1 MASDVKEKPVS
12 YSTSV
17 TFLDTA
23 GGSSITTSVTARLW
37 MLWTEVGGSQAV
49 HRKQEEGTTT
59 VDVNKGGSSAS
70 TVEFNR
76 DGSFSE
82 LSRSVG
88 LSIQDTSRVATDTGW
103 LFRSGRYENLPTDP
117 IEVIG
122 ALVSIPAA
130 DLSSLMPTP
139 PFSVDSSTTITSL
152 SASYGAGTSGPPPV
166 PGGID
171 FSATGTTTK
180 TGVVVGFRFTG
191 KIVLVPSDD
200 IAIAHIEAFA
210 VGINNPRIVF
220 ISGPSVLS
228 AIEAEILNLLRV
240 FILHDTLP
248 TIRANVERRIN
259 TAIISS
265 VGRQLPGGLLPEGV
279 ILSVRAVSIK
289 SDASALDVSACLG
302 AFGGVAAKL
311 PPLGGGAGKSCPLQT
326 LMTLGYGLS
335 GMQKLRETRDT
346 LLATVPLGRRLTELY
361 YQFGPE
367 VSTILRSNRLLA
379 DSAAQA
385 VESVTTLISQ
395 GAPLPASLR
404 RQAEMLVHDLA
415 LHGSSELQAAVED
428 VLEEEV
434 WALGLDPF
442 CKGDPDYSFMSFR
455 RLHGLGGC
463 R

>member
-1 MASDVKEKPVS
+1 VASDVKEKPVS
-12 YSTSV
+12 YATSV

-23 GGSSITTSVTARLW
+23 GGSSVTTSVTARLW

-59 VDVNKGGSSAS
+59 FDLNKGGSSAS

-76 DGSFSE
+76 DGSFTE

-88 LSIQDTSRVATDTGW
+88 LSIQDTNRVVTDTGW
-103 LFRSGRYENLPTDP
+103 LFRSGRYEDLPTDP

-122 ALVSIPAA
+122 AFVSIPAT
-130 DLSSLMPTP
+130 DLASLMPTP

-191 KIVLVPSDD
+191 RIVLAPSDD

-210 VGINNPRIVF
+210 VSINNPRIVF

-240 FILHDTLP
+240 FIMHDTLP

-265 VGRQLPGGLLPEGV
+265 VGRQLPGGVLPEGV
-279 ILSVRAVSIK
+279 ILSVRAVAIK

-302 AFGGVAAKL
+302 AFGGVFTKL

-326 LMTLGYGLS
+326 LMALGYGLA
-335 GMQKLRETRDT
+335 GLLPQLRETRDT
-346 LLATVPLGRRLTELY
+346 RLLTVPLGRRLTELY

-367 VSTILRSNRLLA
+367 ISTILRSNRFL
-379 DSAAQA
+379 SENAAQT
-385 VESVTTLISQ
+385 VESVTTLISR
-395 GAPLPASLR
+395 GAPWPASLR
-404 RQAEMLVHDLA
+404 RQSEMLLRDLA
-415 LHGSSELQAAVED
+415 SHGSSELQAAVKD
-428 VLEEEV
+428 ILEEEV
-434 WALGLDPF
+434 WALGPWPVLP
-442 CKGDPDYSFMSFR
+442 G
-455 RLHGLGGC
+455 
-463 R
+463 